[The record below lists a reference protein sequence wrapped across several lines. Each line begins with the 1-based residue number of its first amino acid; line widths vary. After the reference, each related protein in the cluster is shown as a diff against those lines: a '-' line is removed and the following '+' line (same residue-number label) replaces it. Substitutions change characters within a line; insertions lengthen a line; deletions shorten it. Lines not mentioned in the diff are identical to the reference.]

1 MFTCGRVRCTVAL
14 LGRLRYL
21 ILGPLEVREG
31 DEGVELR
38 GGQQRKLLAI
48 LLLHSG
54 EAVSTDVLIEEL
66 WDGKSP
72 DTAAKALQGYV
83 SSLRKQLGREA
94 VETVGAGYR
103 LVEPEDT
110 DVRRFEELL
119 AEARKLE
126 RAPAVAKLREALAL
140 WRGPALADFV
150 YDEFAQNEID
160 RLEGLR
166 FSAVERRIDLELA
179 LGHHDDLVAELEA
192 LVHVYPL
199 RERLR
204 GHLMVALYRSG
215 RQAEALDAYRD
226 ARAVLS
232 DELGLE
238 PSEELQ
244 ALQRAILDH
253 DPSLAAPP
261 RVELSGA
268 TEQSRLHVDRRFR
281 RPLLAVALGV
291 AILAGA
297 ATALGLS
304 LAGASAAP
312 LTGCELT
319 PNRPLIDRA
328 FNQAIYDGL
337 TDASTK
343 WGISV
348 KDKVTKTGSPREW
361 SRHMDDFIRER
372 CSLIVTAGSAYGS
385 AVAARAKENPGMQ
398 FATTDAIRFGPK
410 DPVKLRGTPN
420 LLSIEFRSEQAAF
433 LAGYLAAGMSKTG
446 KVGTFGGIPIPTVT
460 RFMNGFAA
468 GVLYYNRVHGTRV
481 RLIGWSPKSQ
491 TGTFVSDD
499 PTQFFAFTNETAATE
514 DADYLVLQGAD
525 IIFPVDGPRGDAGAC
540 RTALATH
547 DVRLI
552 GVDTDQHYSTPDC
565 VDLWLTS
572 VMKIYRR
579 MVYLAMGQIVHHQ
592 FKGGLLEGTLE
603 NGGVG
608 LAPFYG
614 SVPKRLRNELPRV
627 KRGIINHSITVD
639 PRNYLSG

>member
-1 MFTCGRVRCTVAL
+1 
-14 LGRLRYL
+14 LRYL

-31 DEGVELR
+31 DDDVELR

-54 EAVSTDVLIEEL
+54 EAVSSDLLIEEL
-66 WDGKSP
+66 WNGTP
-72 DTAAKALQGYV
+72 PETAAKALQGYV

-119 AEARKLE
+119 AEARPLE

-150 YDEFAQNEID
+150 YDDFARNEID
-160 RLEGLR
+160 RLEELR
-166 FSAVERRIDLELA
+166 LGAIERRIDLELA
-179 LGHHDDLVAELEA
+179 LGHHDDLVPELEA
-192 LVHVYPL
+192 LVHAFPL

-226 ARAVLS
+226 ARAALR

-261 RVELSGA
+261 RVELSDA
-268 TEQSRLHVDRRFR
+268 TGQSRLLVDRRFR
-281 RPLLAVALGV
+281 RPLLAVALGL
-291 AILAGA
+291 AILVGT
-297 ATALGLS
+297 ATALGLA
-304 LAGASAAP
+304 LTGASAAP

-319 PNRPLIDRA
+319 PNPPLNDRA

-337 TDASTK
+337 TDASTS

-348 KDKVTKTGSPREW
+348 RDKVPKTLSPKVWNRD
-361 SRHMDDFIRER
+361 MDDLIRQR

-385 AVAARAKENPGMQ
+385 AVAARAKANPSMR
-398 FATTDAIRFGPK
+398 FATTDAIRFGPN

-420 LLSIEFRSEQAAF
+420 LLSIEFKSEQAAF

-468 GVLYYNRVHGTRV
+468 GILYYNRVHGTHV
-481 RLIGWSPKSQ
+481 RLIGWNPKGQ

-499 PTQFFAFTNETAATE
+499 STQFSAFTDEATAKA
-514 DADYLVLQGAD
+514 DADYLVLKGAD
-525 IIFPVDGPRGDAGAC
+525 IIFPVDGPQGDAGAC
-540 RTALATH
+540 RTALANR

-565 VDLWLTS
+565 VTRWLTS
-572 VMKIYRR
+572 AEKIYRR

-592 FKGGLLEGTLE
+592 FKGGLLEGTLK

-614 SVPKRLRNELPRV
+614 SVPKRLRDELPRV